1 VGLVT
6 VFGISARNAIL
17 LLAHYEHLVEAE
29 VAPWNI
35 ETVLRGAQERLV
47 PILMTAAVTALGL
60 MPLAIGMNQP
70 GQEIEGP
77 MAVTVL
83 GGLISSTL
91 LNLVVLP
98 ALAERFG
105 GPRGRTT

>member
-1 VGLVT
+1 M
-6 VFGISARNAIL
+6 
-17 LLAHYEHLVEAE
+17 
-29 VAPWNI
+29 
-35 ETVLRGAQERLV
+35 

-60 MPLAIGMNQP
+60 MPLAIGLHQP

-83 GGLISSTL
+83 GGLLSSTL
-91 LNLVVLP
+91 LNLIVLP

-105 GPRGRTT
+105 GPRKADAQTQLVEAAP